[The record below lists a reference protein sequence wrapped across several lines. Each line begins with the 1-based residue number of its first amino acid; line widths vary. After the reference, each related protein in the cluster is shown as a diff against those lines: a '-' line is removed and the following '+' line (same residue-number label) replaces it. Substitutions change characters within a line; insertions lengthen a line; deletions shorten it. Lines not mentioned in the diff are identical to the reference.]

1 MAALSLIAG
10 FTLANAGP
18 AEAGGVGPKD
28 LSQAGWTCFQPP
40 PEFNPYIHCAP
51 PGQLERIVSGEA
63 RSGMFITFDTTDL
76 DAEEAGILG
85 TERMIRGDL
94 LPRPAL
100 PNGPA
105 NVRVWVAVPKVRL
118 GLLHLPHLRQ
128 PLVRPISATVQATGA
143 ANMLT
148 GHPQPAQVRI
158 ESLRRN
164 Q

>member
-1 MAALSLIAG
+1 
-10 FTLANAGP
+10 
-18 AEAGGVGPKD
+18 
-28 LSQAGWTCFQPP
+28 
-40 PEFNPYIHCAP
+40 
-51 PGQLERIVSGEA
+51 
-63 RSGMFITFDTTDL
+63 MFITFDTTDL

-94 LPRPAL
+94 RPAL